1 MRTTTLFSL
10 SLAATVAASGCAVR
24 PIPAMELS
32 PQGHGGHRRGAGPWA
47 VGWRANALAAPC
59 ALSCRAS
66 ARDIGCTCGHAD
78 SLYFS
83 HLDRGMRLGAA
94 DPLPAPPAL
103 EAEAPVP

>member
-1 MRTTTLFSL
+1 MPTTPHLL
-10 SLAATVAASGCAVR
+10 GLLALAAVGVLGCAR
-24 PIPAMELS
+24 APIAAMELS

-66 ARDIGCTCGHAD
+66 GRDIGCTCGHVD

-94 DPLPAPPAL
+94 DPVPPPKTDQAG
-103 EAEAPVP
+103 P

>member
-1 MRTTTLFSL
+1 MRTIPHLL
-10 SLAATVAASGCAVR
+10 GPVALAAASVLCCAR
-24 PIPAMELS
+24 TPIAAMELS

-66 ARDIGCTCGHAD
+66 VRDIGCTCGHVD

-83 HLDRGMRLGAA
+83 HLERGMRLGAA
-94 DPLPAPPAL
+94 DPVVPPKGGSTS
-103 EAEAPVP
+103 P